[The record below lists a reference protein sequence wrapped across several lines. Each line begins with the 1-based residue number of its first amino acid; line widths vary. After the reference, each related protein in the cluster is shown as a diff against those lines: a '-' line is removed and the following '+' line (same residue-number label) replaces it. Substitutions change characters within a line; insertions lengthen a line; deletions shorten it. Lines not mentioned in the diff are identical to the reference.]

1 VRTSSLNCAMQFH
14 RHRKESSSL
23 GLVRA
28 GLKSVFVTKRAATIL
43 LLTFSGAVSE
53 VTDGNRF

>member
-1 VRTSSLNCAMQFH
+1 MQFH
-14 RHRKESSSL
+14 RHRKESSDL

-28 GLKSVFVTKRAATIL
+28 RLKSVFVTKRAAIIP
-43 LLTFSGAVSE
+43 LLTFSGAIPE